1 MAMLLDVVSKELLA
15 LAVVVHDNHK
25 QPPHAIV
32 RNSGK
37 YNFISLFIL
46 SKAQIVAF
54 ILPSPFFIKCHEGK
68 SERLLFSF
76 WSLMTL

>member
-1 MAMLLDVVSKELLA
+1 MLLDVVSKELLA

-37 YNFISLFIL
+37 YNAISLFIFL
-46 SKAQIVAF
+46 KAQIVAVHHHQ
-54 ILPSPFFIKCHEGK
+54 SPFFTMFMKKVSG
-68 SERLLFSF
+68 
-76 WSLMTL
+76 

>member
-46 SKAQIVAF
+46 SKAQIVSF
-54 ILPSPFFIKCHEGK
+54 ILPSPFFINVTKEKVSGYFF
-68 SERLLFSF
+68 RFGP
-76 WSLMTL
+76 